1 MKRAT
6 RAIAAIALALA
17 SSAPLHATPTPRFPS
32 DAIWYRDISGEAP
45 DPASAVMIRASS
57 IGAGGTLP
65 LKIDFALRLLDGA
78 GAPRLPLGAPDEDYR
93 DACDLGGD
101 VPVPPNGSLEDEA
114 SYECRNDGDCHLLVV
129 DGNTLHEAW
138 RAKVDSRGV
147 HAACLVRWQLDRAY
161 PEDGRGDQCTS
172 ADAAGFPIAPLTF
185 NADEVADAMR
195 SNGDLGH
202 ALRFI
207 LPNPSM
213 RAGVFVRPAT
223 HAGAPKGSV
232 DAIPYGARLRLR
244 ADVAIASF
252 DPAAQVVLRTLRRY
266 GAFVADGGRV
276 PLTGRNDRETKTKW
290 ADIGLG
296 ENTLKRLSLG
306 DFEVM
311 PTGPA
316 RRLTYECRRNEKR

>member
-1 MKRAT
+1 MRA
-6 RAIAAIALALA
+6 RNALGVAVIAMAIA
-17 SSAPLHATPTPRFPS
+17 SPSHATPTPRFPS
-32 DAIWYRDISGEAP
+32 DAIWYRDISAEAA
-45 DPASAVMIRASS
+45 DPASTAMIRAAS
-57 IGAGGTLP
+57 IGAGGTLL
-65 LKIDFALRLLDGA
+65 LKIDFALRLLDGT
-78 GAPRLPLGAPDEDYR
+78 GAPRLPLGAPDDDYR
-93 DACDLGGD
+93 DACDGGGD
-101 VPVPPNGSLEDEA
+101 VPVPPNGSLEDEKG
-114 SYECRNDGDCHLLVV
+114 YECRGDGDCHLLVV

-138 RAKVDSRGV
+138 RASVDARGV
-147 HAACLVRWQLDRAY
+147 HATCLVRWQLDRAY

-195 SNGDLGH
+195 GNGDLGH

-244 ADVAIASF
+244 ADVAIDSF
-252 DPAAQVVLRTLRRY
+252 GPAAQVVLRTLRRY

-276 PLTGRNDRETKTKW
+276 PLTAQSDRDTKTKW

-311 PTGPA
+311 PTGPV
-316 RRLTYECRRNEKR
+316 RRLTYDCRRNEKS

>member
-1 MKRAT
+1 MRA
-6 RAIAAIALALA
+6 RNALGVAVIAMAIA
-17 SSAPLHATPTPRFPS
+17 SPSHATPTPRFPS
-32 DAIWYRDISGEAP
+32 DAIWYRDISAEKA
-45 DPASAVMIRASS
+45 DPASAAMIRAAS
-57 IGAGGTLP
+57 IGAGGSLP
-65 LKIDFALRLLDGA
+65 LKIDFALRLLDGT

-93 DACDLGGD
+93 DACDGGGD
-101 VPVPPNGSLEDEA
+101 VPVPPNGSLEDEKG
-114 SYECRNDGDCHLLVV
+114 YECRGDGDCHLLVV

-138 RAKVDSRGV
+138 RASVDARGV
-147 HAACLVRWQLDRAY
+147 HATCLVRWQLDRAY

-185 NADEVADAMR
+185 NADEVAGAMR
-195 SNGDLGH
+195 GNGDLGH

-244 ADVAIASF
+244 EDVAIDSF
-252 DPAAQVVLRTLRRY
+252 GPAAQVVLRTLRRY

-276 PLTGRNDRETKTKW
+276 PLTAQSDRDTKTKW

-311 PTGPA
+311 PTGPV
-316 RRLTYECRRNEKR
+316 RRLTYDCRRNEKS

>member
-1 MKRAT
+1 MR
-6 RAIAAIALALA
+6 RSLAALVLALA
-17 SSAPLHATPTPRFPS
+17 IAPPLHATPTPRFPT
-32 DAIWYRDISGEAP
+32 DAIWYRDISGDAP
-45 DPASAVMIRASS
+45 DPRSAVMIRAAS

-65 LKIDFALRLLDGA
+65 LKIDFALRLLDGT
-78 GAPRLPLGAPDEDYR
+78 GAPRRPLGPPDEDYR

-114 SYECRNDGDCHLLVV
+114 GYECRNDGDCHLLVV
-129 DGNTLHEAW
+129 DGATLHEAW
-138 RAKVDSRGV
+138 RAKVDARGV
-147 HAACLVRWQLDRAY
+147 HAACLVRWRLDQPY
-161 PEDGRGDQCTS
+161 PEEGRGDQCTS

-185 NADEVADAMR
+185 NADDVAAAMKT
-195 SNGDLGH
+195 SGDLGH

-207 LPNPSM
+207 LPNPSL

-244 ADVAIASF
+244 ADIEIERF
-252 DPAAQVVLRTLRRY
+252 DPAARVVLRTLRRY

-276 PLTGRNDRETKTKW
+276 PLTAQNDRDTKTKW

-311 PTGPA
+311 PTGAP
-316 RRLTYECRRNEKR
+316 RRLTYDCRRNEKR

>member
-1 MKRAT
+1 MR
-6 RAIAAIALALA
+6 RRIALAAAGLALVAA
-17 SSAPLHATPTPRFPS
+17 SSLQATPTPRFPP
-32 DAIWYRDISGEAP
+32 DAIWYRDISAEAP
-45 DPASAVMIRASS
+45 DPASPVMIRASS

-65 LKIDFALRLLDGA
+65 LKIDFALRLLDGT
-78 GAPRLPLGAPDEDYR
+78 GAPRLPLGPPGEDYR
-93 DACDLGGD
+93 DACDSGGD
-101 VPVPPNGSLEDEA
+101 VPVPANGSLEDEA
-114 SYECRNDGDCHLLVV
+114 GYTCRNGGDCHLLVV
-129 DGNTLHEAW
+129 DGSTLHEGN
-138 RAKVDSRGV
+138 KVDVGAHRV
-147 HAACLVRWQLDRAY
+147 EALCLVRWQLDRAY
-161 PEDGRGDQCTS
+161 PDEGRGDQCTS

-185 NADEVADAMR
+185 NADEVAEAMR
-195 SNGDLGH
+195 RNGDLGH

-244 ADVAIASF
+244 ADVAIDRF

-276 PLTGRNDRETKTKW
+276 PLTAQSDRDTKTKW

-296 ENTLKRLSLG
+296 ENTLRSLSLK

-316 RRLTYECRRNEKR
+316 RRLTYDCRRNEKR

>member
-1 MKRAT
+1 MPARNALGVAVIAM
-6 RAIAAIALALA
+6 AIA
-17 SSAPLHATPTPRFPS
+17 SPSHATPTPRFPA
-32 DAIWYRDISGEAP
+32 DAIWYRDISAEAA
-45 DPASAVMIRASS
+45 DPASAAMIRAAS
-57 IGAGGTLP
+57 IGAGGSLP
-65 LKIDFALRLLDGA
+65 LKIDFALRLLDGT

-93 DACDLGGD
+93 DACDGGGD
-101 VPVPPNGSLEDEA
+101 VPVPPNGSLEDEKG
-114 SYECRNDGDCHLLVV
+114 YECRGDGDCHLLVV

-138 RAKVDSRGV
+138 RASVDARGV
-147 HAACLVRWQLDRAY
+147 HATCLVRWQLDRAY

-185 NADEVADAMR
+185 NADEVAGAMR
-195 SNGDLGH
+195 GNGDLGH

-244 ADVAIASF
+244 EDVAIDSF
-252 DPAAQVVLRTLRRY
+252 GPATQVVLRTLRRY

-276 PLTGRNDRETKTKW
+276 PLTAQSDRDTKTKW

-311 PTGPA
+311 PTGPV
-316 RRLTYECRRNEKR
+316 RRLTYDCRRNEKS

>member
-1 MKRAT
+1 MRAQVALGVV
-6 RAIAAIALALA
+6 AIAVA
-17 SSAPLHATPTPRFPS
+17 SPLHATPTPRFPS
-32 DAIWYRDISGEAP
+32 DAIWYRDISAEAA
-45 DPASAVMIRASS
+45 DPASAAMIRASS

-78 GAPRLPLGAPDEDYR
+78 GAPRLPLSPPDEDYR
-93 DACDLGGD
+93 DACEPGGD
-101 VPVPPNGSLEDEA
+101 VPVPPNGSLEDETG
-114 SYECRNDGDCHLLVV
+114 YECRHDGDCHLLVV
-129 DGNTLHEAW
+129 DGDTLHEAW
-138 RAKVDSRGV
+138 RAKVDARGV
-147 HAACLVRWQLDRAY
+147 HAACLVSWQLDQPY
-161 PEDGRGDQCTS
+161 PEEGRGDQCTS

-185 NADEVADAMR
+185 NADEVAAAMKTD
-195 SNGDLGH
+195 GDLGH

-207 LPNPSM
+207 LPNPAM

-244 ADVAIASF
+244 ADVAIDPF
-252 DPAAQVVLRTLRRY
+252 DPAARVVLRTLRRY

-276 PLTGRNDRETKTKW
+276 PLTAQSDRDTKTKW

-296 ENTLKRLSLG
+296 ENTLKRLSLA

-311 PTGPA
+311 PTGPV
-316 RRLTYECRRNEKR
+316 RRLTYDCRRNEKR

>member
-1 MKRAT
+1 MRRT
-6 RAIAAIALALA
+6 AAIALAIAIA
-17 SSAPLHATPTPRFPS
+17 SPLHATPTPRFPS
-32 DAIWYRDISGEAP
+32 DAIWYRDIAAEAP
-45 DPASAVMIRASS
+45 DPASATMIRAAS

-101 VPVPPNGSLEDEA
+101 VPVPPNGSLEDE
-114 SYECRNDGDCHLLVV
+114 SGYECRNDGDCHLLVV
-129 DGNTLHEAW
+129 DGATLHEAW
-138 RAKVDSRGV
+138 RAKVDARGV
-147 HAACLVRWQLDRAY
+147 HAACLVRWRLDQPY
-161 PEDGRGDQCTS
+161 PDDGRGDQCTS

-185 NADEVADAMR
+185 NADEVAAAMKSR
-195 SNGDLGH
+195 GDLGH

-244 ADVAIASF
+244 ADVAIDAF

-276 PLTGRNDRETKTKW
+276 PLTAQSDRDTTTKW
-290 ADIGLG
+290 ADLGLG
-296 ENTLKRLSLG
+296 ENTLKRLSLN

-311 PTGPA
+311 PTGPKHP
-316 RRLTYECRRNEKR
+316 LTYDCKRNEKR